1 MKTPHKLETQAY
13 SQILPDVCEKN
24 YFRFVHSS
32 TSRKP
37 HFCNPVPQQLL
48 QSLYYSLTKK
58 ELKTTL
64 QTWEEDQTTFH
75 QFLQLLTQKTQQY
88 PEQGSVDQAFHSPHL
103 GPGQDPQFLHNK
115 NNEKNLITAKLNDA
129 TYRSFKSTDYS
140 SSHYVTFFSSLICV
154 MVIYII
160 IKQNSFIHQMFHEY
174 LDNTSISF
182 TVSFTA
188 K

>member
-37 HFCNPVPQQLL
+37 HFCNPVPQQRL

-88 PEQGSVDQAFHSPHL
+88 PEQGSVDQAFHSPHP

-115 NNEKNLITAKLNDA
+115 NNEKNLITAMLNDA

-140 SSHYVTFFSSLICV
+140 SSHYVTFFFFFNLCYGYLRSHQIEFFYSS
-154 MVIYII
+154 
-160 IKQNSFIHQMFHEY
+160 
-174 LDNTSISF
+174 D
-182 TVSFTA
+182 VS
-188 K
+188 